1 MLFDE
6 SMFMERISNYP
17 LRRSVSSCIHYRLSD
32 LQLESLQQRL
42 KHAQASNDS
51 LNGIVQCRGVS
62 SDRLDSIV
70 GWFKYEVS
78 VSAQLT
84 CNFEESLTKN
94 ELDLDQRLE
103 FKCHLTQGWP
113 ASEVDCRIE
122 VESRSPENST
132 LSIELV
138 SWQRYYGGRLVCV
151 TRRACPARSVCLGD
165 LTADEAAVGAK
176 LLYRVRA
183 ASKCSFTEMPDL
195 GRTAARCSSNRGW
208 PSARHRCKL
217 VSADGSAELVADAV
231 VHNAS
236 SIVST
241 FSAPIV
247 ASAKTAAANSTIECV
262 VDQQGFPEITFNH
275 VFAYEEKATL
285 SAASLDWAPI
295 IVSLI
300 ILLVILL
307 VILVMVV
314 IAVRRRRNSTTGGG
328 SGRADNGGGKTG

>member
-1 MLFDE
+1 MKA
-6 SMFMERISNYP
+6 
-17 LRRSVSSCIHYRLSD
+17 
-32 LQLESLQQRL
+32 QQE
-42 KHAQASNDS
+42 KASNDS

-151 TRRACPARSVCLGD
+151 TRRTCPAGSVCLGD

-176 LLYRVRA
+176 LLYR
-183 ASKCSFTEMPDL
+183 
-195 GRTAARCSSNRGW
+195 
-208 PSARHRCKL
+208 
-217 VSADGSAELVADAV
+217 
-231 VHNAS
+231 
-236 SIVST
+236 
-241 FSAPIV
+241 
-247 ASAKTAAANSTIECV
+247 
-262 VDQQGFPEITFNH
+262 
-275 VFAYEEKATL
+275 
-285 SAASLDWAPI
+285 
-295 IVSLI
+295 
-300 ILLVILL
+300 
-307 VILVMVV
+307 
-314 IAVRRRRNSTTGGG
+314 
-328 SGRADNGGGKTG
+328 